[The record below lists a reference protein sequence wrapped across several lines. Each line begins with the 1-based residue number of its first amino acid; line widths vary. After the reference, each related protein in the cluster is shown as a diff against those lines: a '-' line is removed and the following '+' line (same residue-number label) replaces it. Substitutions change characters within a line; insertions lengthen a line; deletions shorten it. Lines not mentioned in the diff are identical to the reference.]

1 MLFQLFLDRQSST
14 GRPFDRTLTTS
25 DRRSPGY
32 KTESSVGVV
41 GPTRKK
47 KRKKKK
53 KKEIKYSIS
62 RQGRAGIPRVRPVI
76 ETSSRARANL
86 WEMG

>member
-53 KKEIKYSIS
+53 KK
-62 RQGRAGIPRVRPVI
+62 
-76 ETSSRARANL
+76 
-86 WEMG
+86 